1 LGKAKDNIAR
11 AFYFLKRSIEQVTH
25 IFTHTQNRMSEV
37 ENFEKVK
44 VSLAGRSSSFVSK
57 LSYTL
62 RFKKKSNSRLHG
74 FKNFKLRALDI
85 DSSYVREH
93 TAFSC
98 IKSAGVPSTGF
109 SYIRLKNDMKKK
121 KRKRH

>member
-1 LGKAKDNIAR
+1 LGKAKGNIAR
-11 AFYFLKRSIEQVTH
+11 AFYFVKRSIERVTH
-25 IFTHTQNRMSEV
+25 IFTHIQNRMNEV
-37 ENFEKVK
+37 QNFEEVK
-44 VSLAGRSSSFVSK
+44 LSLAGRSSNHVSK

-85 DSSYVREH
+85 DPSYVREH

-98 IKSAGVPSTGF
+98 IKSAGVPATEF
-109 SYIRLKNDMKKK
+109 SYIR
-121 KRKRH
+121 